1 LLARLPGCRGD
12 GAFSISSCGD
22 RSGLGNLSYNE
33 ASNPQFCLDLTMD
46 SLSPARQVTLL
57 GVAAGTLLLIVLLVW
72 LIARGLGHSAGAAEP
87 PPPAAGT
94 FHPSAQQLKTLT
106 VEAVALR
113 PFVSEERT
121 EGKIAVNGDRSTPV
135 YSPYSGR
142 ITRVI
147 ANLGDEVAQGAVLA
161 SIDASEFSQALSD
174 LRAGEAQVKLARLAE
189 TRKHALYDIKG
200 GSLADWQQSQA
211 DLTAAET
218 SLNAARSRL
227 RILGR
232 SDSQID
238 QLATAGD
245 FEPATSIVAPIRG
258 IVIDRQ
264 IGPGQYAQAGA
275 ATPVYTIADL
285 SSVWL
290 IANVREADTAKV
302 RRGQSVEVRVLAYP
316 DRTFSARVVYV
327 APTIDPNT
335 HRLTVRAV
343 IDNADGAL
351 KPEMFASFVITTSAA
366 DQSPAVPEGAV
377 VYEGDTAH
385 VWVLRSDDSLIV
397 RPIRAGRTNAG
408 FVEVLEGL
416 KSGERVVTR
425 GSLFIDRA
433 AAG

>member
-1 LLARLPGCRGD
+1 
-12 GAFSISSCGD
+12 
-22 RSGLGNLSYNE
+22 
-33 ASNPQFCLDLTMD
+33 MD
-46 SLSPARQVTLL
+46 SLSRARQITLL
-57 GVAAGTLLLIVLLVW
+57 GVAAGTLLLIVLLIW
-72 LIARGLGHSAGAAEP
+72 FIERGLGHSAGAAEP
-87 PPPAAGT
+87 PPVAGT
-94 FHPSAQQLKTLT
+94 FHPSAQQLKTMT
-106 VEAVALR
+106 VEPVALR

-161 SIDASEFSQALSD
+161 NIDASEFSQGLND
-174 LRAGEAQVKLARLAE
+174 LRAGEAQVKLARLGE

-218 SLNAARSRL
+218 ALAAARSRL

-232 SDSQID
+232 SDAQID
-238 QLATAGD
+238 QLATAEQ

-258 IVIDRQ
+258 VVVDRQ
-264 IGPGQYAQAGA
+264 IGPGQYAQSSA

-290 IANVREADTAKV
+290 IANVREADAAKV
-302 RRGQSVEVRVLAYP
+302 RRGQSVDVRVLAYP
-316 DRTFSARVVYV
+316 DRSFSARVVYV

-351 KPEMFASFVITTSAA
+351 KPEMFATFVITTSAA

-385 VWVLRSDDSLIV
+385 VWVLQSDNSLIV
-397 RPIRAGRTNAG
+397 RPIRAGRTNDG